1 MKEYYCSNCG
11 KLFEENAVPSSC
23 PDCGCPASEFK
34 EKEITAVAP
43 TMADTI
49 TEKKVDQDHVTPSS
63 KSFKISLGFTI
74 AGLILLVM
82 TIVALLSNDVF
93 SSTWNMVWLFF
104 WLYMGAFGVY
114 QMNTFPDIKRIVPY
128 VSVLICLFFIVNAF
142 LYDFFYSLRS
152 VQTITLWCSILYG
165 LCMLLNSANFRGFA
179 KYAFAGCGILWVV
192 SECTR
197 RYSTHVSLVDLYF
210 AQSPSLYPFPSETI
224 QLLIYISILVSIFGL
239 LIYWGKEIKHSKQEE
254 SKRHILSLI
263 ETMSLIV
270 ALIMVVMAIFTPMDE
285 YHIDTART
293 LLISLRILPI
303 VGILSLFGSL
313 TYSSKKSGY
322 IFSAILFVGSMCGLY
337 EPCNMTIGGLL
348 IFNRDFFEGI
358 FPVLGSITL
367 LSIIIFTMSCFVPNL
382 KSKFN
387 LKLK

>member
-43 TMADTI
+43 TLADTI

-114 QMNTFPDIKRIVPY
+114 QMNTFPDIKLKRFVPY
-128 VSVLICLFFIVNAF
+128 VSVLICLFFIVSAL
-142 LYDFFYSLRS
+142 LYNFFHSLRS

-197 RYSTHVSLVDLYF
+197 RYSTYVRPKDLYF
-210 AQSPSLYPFPSETI
+210 AQSPSLQI
-224 QLLIYISILVSIFGL
+224 LIYISILVSVLGL
-239 LIYWGKEIKHSKQEE
+239 LIYWGKEIKHSKQED

-263 ETMSLIV
+263 ETISLIV
-270 ALIMVVMAIFTPMDE
+270 ALIMMVIAIFTPMDE

-337 EPCNMTIGGLL
+337 EPCNMTIGEEF
-348 IFNRDFFEGI
+348 IINRDFFEGI

>member
-34 EKEITAVAP
+34 EKEMTAVAS

-74 AGLILLVM
+74 AGVILLVM

-114 QMNTFPDIKRIVPY
+114 QMNTFPDIKLKRFVPY
-128 VSVLICLFFIVNAF
+128 VSVLICLFFIIHAIRGFVASIS
-142 LYDFFYSLRS
+142 D

-165 LCMLLNSANFRGFA
+165 LCMLLNSANLRGFA
-179 KYAFAGCGILWVV
+179 KYAFAGCGILWIG

-197 RYSTHVSLVDLYF
+197 RYSEYIWMSRLWDSQQPVL
-210 AQSPSLYPFPSETI
+210 QI
-224 QLLIYISILVSIFGL
+224 LIYISILVSIFGL
-239 LIYWGKEIKHSKQEE
+239 LIYWGKEIKHSKQED

-263 ETMSLIV
+263 ETISLIV

-285 YHIDTART
+285 YHIDTAYT

-313 TYSSKKSGY
+313 TYPSKKYGY